1 MYPSDNKIDSDEV
14 YQKEMEN
21 LVSEVNK
28 NTQKM
33 FKKLKEQSK
42 PQIDPYLKYTNRIAY
57 YQKSA

>member
-1 MYPSDNKIDSDEV
+1 MYPSDNKIDLDEE

-33 FKKLKEQSK
+33 FKKLKEQSR
-42 PQIDPYLKYTNRIAY
+42 PQTDPYLKYTNRISY
-57 YQKSA
+57 N

>member
-1 MYPSDNKIDSDEV
+1 MYPSDNKIDLDEV

-33 FKKLKEQSK
+33 LKKLKEQ
-42 PQIDPYLKYTNRIAY
+42 PEPELNLYRKYKRV
-57 YQKSA
+57 

>member
-1 MYPSDNKIDSDEV
+1 MYPSDNKIDLDEV

-33 FKKLKEQSK
+33 FKKLKKQSK
-42 PQIDPYLKYTNRIAY
+42 PQIDPYLKYINRIAN
-57 YQKSA
+57 